1 MDNSAE
7 MYYEDV
13 TASNEI
19 KGFTKS
25 FQKRSKAKRE
35 EDKDVVELLSYAK
48 KGLIS
53 IGAKV
58 TEKAFKNSNVEKV
71 YAASNCD
78 ELTLKKI
85 EHYAKI
91 ADVEVVKLDL
101 DNSDLAEKL
110 SKPFLIS
117 MVCVRSEK

>member
-25 FQKRSKAKRE
+25 FQKRSKAKKE
-35 EDKDVVELLSYAK
+35 EDKEVVELLSYAK
-48 KGLIS
+48 KKLIS

-58 TEKAFKNSNVEKV
+58 TEKAFKNANVKKV

-91 ADVEVVKLDL
+91 AGVDVVKLKL
-101 DNSDLAEKL
+101 DNQELSEKL
-110 SKPFLIS
+110 VKPFLIS
-117 MVCVRSEK
+117 MICVRDVK